1 MYVRESVMVGDRALT
16 LETGRLAKQAH
27 GSILVTYGDTM
38 VLVTAVSQ
46 EERQG
51 IDFFPLTCE
60 FVEKTYAAGKI
71 PGGFFKREA
80 RQRDEEIL
88 ACRIMDRPLRPLFP
102 DGFKRDTQIIATVLS
117 SDKQNKADVL
127 ALTGASA
134 ALHIS
139 DIPWNGPIAGIRVG
153 RKNGEFIAYPTASEI
168 EECDIDL
175 VVACSRD
182 AIVMVEG
189 GASEAT
195 ENDIIDAL
203 MFAHQSCQ
211 PVIDLIEKLR
221 AAVGKQKK
229 PFAAAQLD
237 ADIKKRVSEIVDGD
251 LSSATRVTDKKARY
265 EGYSALK
272 KKLGETLLAELGS
285 ERYLLNEKLIKAEFE
300 ERKAHVVRS
309 YVLDEGKRIDGRD
322 TRSIRP
328 IMCEVGLLPRVH
340 GSALFQRGETQ
351 AVVTSTLGTS
361 TDEQKIDS
369 LMGESWKRFYLHY
382 NFPPFSTGEIKPLRG
397 PGRREIGHGALAER
411 ALARMIPAQDQFPY
425 TIRIVS
431 ETLESNGSSSMAAVC
446 GGCLSL
452 MDAGVPVKSPV
463 AGIAMGLIAE
473 GKKYAILSDI
483 LGDEDHLGDMDFKVC
498 GTARGV
504 TAIQMDIKIEGLS
517 RTILQQALD
526 QAREGRLHILG
537 KMLEALPAPRPELSK
552 YAPRITTIK
561 VKPDQI
567 RLIIGPGGKTIKGIV
582 DQTGVAIDVN
592 DDGTVN
598 VASADSDAVK
608 KALDII
614 KGLTAEP
621 EVGATYKGTVKRV
634 TDFGAFVEILPGID
648 GLVHISELAHT
659 RVDRVEDVLK
669 EGDVTDVKVVSVDRE
684 GKIRLSR
691 REVMPLPDGDAGLQA
706 KARMD
711 MARERDASGPP
722 PRRPEGGGYRGDGP
736 PRDRPSRDRGG
747 DRPPPRDRGDRPPPR
762 DRR

>member
-1 MYVRESVMVGDRALT
+1 MFIRESVNVGGRALT

-27 GSILVTYGDTM
+27 GSVLITFGETM

-46 EERQG
+46 DERPG
-51 IDFFPLTCE
+51 LDFFPLTCE

-80 RQRDEEIL
+80 RQREEEIL

-102 DGFKRDTQIIATVLS
+102 DGFKKDTQIIATVLS

-127 ALTGASA
+127 ALTAASA

-139 DIPWNGPIAGIRVG
+139 DIPWNGPIVGVRVG
-153 RKNGEFIAYPTASEI
+153 RKAGEFIAYPTVADI
-168 EECDIDL
+168 EQCDIDL

-189 GASEAT
+189 GAAEAM
-195 ENDIIDAL
+195 ESDIVDAL
-203 MFAHQSCQ
+203 MFAHETAQ
-211 PVIDLIEKLR
+211 PVLDLIERIR
-221 AAVGKQKK
+221 AAVGKPKREFK
-229 PFAAAQLD
+229 APELPAN
-237 ADIKKRVSEIVDGD
+237 IKKRIAELVDAD
-251 LSSATRVTDKKARY
+251 LSQATRVTDKKARY
-265 EGYSALK
+265 EGYSVLK
-272 KKLGETLLAELGS
+272 KKMTEQLTAEFGAETLLPLANLVKG
-285 ERYLLNEKLIKAEFE
+285 EFE

-309 YVLDEGKRIDGRD
+309 YVLHEGRRIDGRD
-322 TRSIRP
+322 TRTIRP
-328 IMCEVGLLPRVH
+328 IVTEAGLLPRVH

-351 AVVTSTLGTS
+351 AIVTTTLGTS
-361 TDEQKIDS
+361 TDEQKIDG

-382 NFPPFSTGEIKPLRG
+382 NFPPFSTGETKPLRG

-411 ALARMIPAQDQFPY
+411 ALVRMIPPPDQFPY

-446 GGCLSL
+446 GGCMSL
-452 MDAGVPVKSPV
+452 MDAGVPIKSPV
-463 AGIAMGLIAE
+463 AGIAMGLIME
-473 GKKYAILSDI
+473 GDKYAVLSDI

-517 RTILQQALD
+517 RAVLSQALD

-537 KMLEALPAPRPELSK
+537 QMLETLPTVRPELSR
-552 YAPRITTIK
+552 YAPRITTVK

-567 RLIIGPGGKTIKGIV
+567 RLIFGPGGKTIKGIV
-582 DQTGVAIDVN
+582 DQTGVAIDVE

-598 VASADSDAVK
+598 VASSDPEAVK

-621 EVGATYKGTVKRV
+621 EVGTVYTGTVKRI
-634 TDFGAFVEILPGID
+634 TDFGAFVEILPNTD
-648 GLVHISELAHT
+648 GLLHISEIAHT
-659 RVDRVEDVLK
+659 RVERVEDVLK
-669 EGDVTDVKVVSVDRE
+669 EGDQIEVKVLSVDRD

-691 REVMPLPDGDAGLQA
+691 RELLPLPEGEEGQRAKERMAAARDG
-706 KARMD
+706 
-711 MARERDASGPP
+711 GPP
-722 PRRPEGGGYRGDGP
+722 PRRDGP
-736 PRDRPSRDRGG
+736 
-747 DRPPPRDRGDRPPPR
+747 
-762 DRR
+762 